1 MEMEK
6 AYLNRTYLDRQANQ
20 IERALTTM
28 SIPAR
33 VQGGQVTDQ
42 WVRYLLEPTGEMRA
56 MHVEQVAEAVA
67 DAIGATRIR
76 VAERGDGIAIEVP
89 HIRRKAL
96 RLLPL
101 MHAIDEISGMNA
113 VIGMQTSGKPLILD
127 MNKQRTWHLMVYGK
141 AACGKSEL
149 VRTLLASMC
158 LTSRRSQ
165 LNVLGIDIGG
175 RELGLIEA
183 LPHMLTDLATDR
195 DFAKELIYWLVREVQ
210 RRLEYGIS
218 KPHLVLFVDDF
229 AGLAAEDDRSV
240 VAALNE
246 IVMKGFESGVH
257 VIGASRD
264 RISLPVHSA
273 QQRGGLVSAVPIENI
288 NGGSGN
294 KTGRFRLSTSSVQRD
309 VDVAYL
315 SVRDLDTVVQ
325 LANSGWRPAPASMS
339 CRLDVGDRS

>member
-1 MEMEK
+1 MEK
-6 AYLNRTYLDRQANQ
+6 AYINRTYLDRQANQ
-20 IERALTTM
+20 IERALTMM
-28 SIPAR
+28 SIPVR
-33 VQGGQVTDQ
+33 VQGGQVTDR
-42 WVRYLLEPTGEMRA
+42 WVRYHLEPTGETRA
-56 MHVEQVAEAVA
+56 THVVQAAEAVA
-67 DAIGATRIR
+67 DAIGAEGIR
-76 VAERGDGIAIEVP
+76 VAERSDGIAIEVP
-89 HIRRKAL
+89 RIRRNAL

-101 MHAIDEISGMNA
+101 LHAIDGIPAMSA
-113 VIGMQTSGKPLILD
+113 LIGMQISGQPLILD
-127 MNKQRTWHLMVYGK
+127 MKKQRTWHLMVSGR
-141 AACGKSEL
+141 ADCGKSEL

-183 LPHMLTDLATDR
+183 LPHMLTDLATDS
-195 DFAKELIYWLVREVQ
+195 DFAKELIFWLAREIQ

-229 AGLAAEDDRSV
+229 AGLAAEEDRSV
-240 VAALNE
+240 VVALNE

-273 QQRGGLVSAVPIENI
+273 RQRGGLVTAVPIENK
-288 NGGSGN
+288 NDGSGAKN
-294 KTGRFRLSTSSVQRD
+294 GRFRLSTSSVRRD

-315 SVRDLDTVVQ
+315 SVKDLDTVVQ
-325 LANSGWRPAPASMS
+325 LANSGWRPISRS
-339 CRLDVGDRS
+339 CRLDAGERS

>member
-1 MEMEK
+1 MEK
-6 AYLNRTYLDRQANQ
+6 AYINRTYLDRQANQ

-42 WVRYLLEPTGEMRA
+42 WIRYRLKPAGDMRVT
-56 MHVEQVAEAVA
+56 HVAQAAEAIA
-67 DAIGATRIR
+67 DAIGAEGIR
-76 VAERGDGIAIEVP
+76 VAEHGDGIAIEVP
-89 HIRRKAL
+89 RVRRNAL

-101 MHAIDEISGMNA
+101 IHAIDVIPAMSTL
-113 VIGMQTSGKPLILD
+113 IGMQTSGKPLILD
-127 MNKQRTWHLMVYGK
+127 MKKQRTWHLMAFGR
-141 AACGKSEL
+141 AGCGKSEL

-183 LPHMLTDLATDR
+183 LPHMLTDLATDS
-195 DFAKELIYWLVREVQ
+195 DFAKELIFWLVREIQ
-210 RRLEYGIS
+210 RRLEFGIS

-229 AGLAAEDDRSV
+229 AGLAAEGDRSV
-240 VAALNE
+240 VVALNE

-264 RISLPVHSA
+264 RISLPMHSA
-273 QQRGGLVSAVPIENI
+273 RQRGGLVTAVPMENK
-288 NGGSGN
+288 NGGPGVE
-294 KTGRFRLSTSSVQRD
+294 TGRFRLSTSSVRRD

-325 LANSGWRPAPASMS
+325 LANSGWRPASMS
-339 CRLDVGDRS
+339 CRLDAGGRS